1 MNREFLRRIESDR
14 VLAGYLERGYDAFN
28 NKSKDTINNLHAGL
42 QRMIWYTSC
51 TLDDYKD
58 VCSELTHEDIRAFKN
73 ISYHFNH
80 RDAYI
85 KTIEIFFDFLIKD
98 LSPPQLKVLK
108 SKLKTGAIKALTG
121 LAGNYASTGATNRAL
136 VYGLASAASVSRN
149 FSAHITPSLRS
160 INLLSLVEH
169 YGLLQKRLQAAH
181 RLEKLDPAF
190 YKVLYYYKLEG
201 LYYYAEPKIKKY
213 LGAGRPRS
221 EQEVYQAIKEIL
233 S

>member
-1 MNREFLRRIESDR
+1 MNRELLRRMESDR
-14 VLAGYLERGYDAFN
+14 MLAGYLEKGYEAFN
-28 NKSKDTINNLHAGL
+28 NKSKYTIENLYSGL

-51 TLDDYKD
+51 ALDDYKD
-58 VCSELTHEDIRAFKN
+58 VCSELTHEDIRALKN

-85 KTIEIFFDFLIKD
+85 KILEIFFDFLIKD
-98 LSPPQLKVLK
+98 LSLSQLNILK

-121 LAGNYASTGATNRAL
+121 LAGSYASTGATNRAL
-136 VYGLASAASVSRN
+136 VYGLASAASVSGN
-149 FSAHITPSLRS
+149 FFAHITPSLRS
-160 INLLSLVEH
+160 INFLSLVEH
-169 YGLLQKRLQAAH
+169 YGLLQNRLQAAH
-181 RLEKLDPAF
+181 RLEKLDPIF

-201 LYYYAEPKIKKY
+201 LYYYAEPKIKKH